1 VYRIKARD
9 NSPHATGNNYSILI
23 FYIPNILSLARI
35 GLVPF
40 VIVLLQD
47 QQFLAALLVFLIAGV
62 TDGLDGWIAK
72 HFDARTELG
81 AILDP
86 LADKALLV
94 SAYVMLSIMELIPFW
109 LMVAVV
115 FRDVIIVVGYLM
127 MVIFYG
133 SVEMQP
139 LRLSKLNTFLQISFI
154 LVVLSALAW
163 SLQIQLFVEVLSY
176 AVLVT
181 SIASGIAYS
190 YIWSMKALQSSDDI
204 SRKS

>member
-1 VYRIKARD
+1 MYRIKASD
-9 NSPHATGNNYSILI
+9 NSLHESGNHYSTLI
-23 FYIPNILSLARI
+23 FYIPNLLSLARI

-72 HFDARTELG
+72 RFDARTELG

-94 SAYVMLSIMELIPFW
+94 SSYVMLSIMELIPFW

-115 FRDVIIVVGYLM
+115 FRDVIIVTGYLI

-139 LRLSKLNTFLQISFI
+139 LRLSKINTFLQIGFI
-154 LVVLSALAW
+154 LVVLTALAW
-163 SLQIQLFVEVLSY
+163 SLQISLVIQVLSY
-176 AVLVT
+176 AVLLT

-190 YIWSMKALQSSDDI
+190 YIWSMKAMQSSDDI
-204 SRKS
+204 SRKD